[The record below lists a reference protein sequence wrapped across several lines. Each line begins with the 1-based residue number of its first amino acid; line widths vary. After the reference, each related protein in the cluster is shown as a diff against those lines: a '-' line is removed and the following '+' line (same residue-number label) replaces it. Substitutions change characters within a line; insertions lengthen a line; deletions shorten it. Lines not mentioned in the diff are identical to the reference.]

1 MNTDT
6 IFTYI
11 HDSVFPWLLS
21 EGIMIVAM
29 IIGALIVI
37 RFSHFFITKAIRKVI
52 VADKFLTPQAEEKR
66 ENTLIRITNS
76 TLDIAIL
83 LVTFLMILSQL
94 GVEIAP
100 LIAAMGIAG
109 VALGFG
115 GQYLIRDII
124 TGLFLIL
131 ENQYRVGDVIEAGG
145 VTGTVEDITLR
156 MTTLRDL
163 DGTVHHVP
171 HGEITLVS
179 NKSKEFSRVNLDIG
193 VGYGAEIDKVAYV
206 VNSVGDELAQDKD
219 WCEKIV
225 KAPEFVRVQELG
237 DSAVVV
243 KVLGETKPG
252 EQWAVAGE
260 LRKRLKIAFDAEGI
274 EIPFPQMVI
283 HKSV

>member
-1 MNTDT
+1 MNTETFFNYLND
-6 IFTYI
+6 
-11 HDSVFPWLLS
+11 VVLPWLLS

-29 IIGALIVI
+29 IIGALVVI

-115 GQYLIRDII
+115 GQYLIKDII

-193 VGYGAEIDKVAYV
+193 VGYGTEIDKVAYV
-206 VNSVGDELAQDKD
+206 INSVGNELAEDGEWK
-219 WCEKIV
+219 EKIT

-237 DSAVVV
+237 DSAIVIKVV
-243 KVLGETKPG
+243 GETKPG

-274 EIPFPQMVI
+274 EIPFPQMVV
-283 HKSV
+283 HKS

>member
-1 MNTDT
+1 MNTETFFNYLND
-6 IFTYI
+6 
-11 HDSVFPWLLS
+11 VVLPWLLS

-29 IIGALIVI
+29 IIGALVVI

-115 GQYLIRDII
+115 GQYLIKDII

-193 VGYGAEIDKVAYV
+193 VGYGTEIDKVAYV
-206 VNSVGDELAQDKD
+206 INSVGNELAEDGEWK
-219 WCEKIV
+219 EKIT

-237 DSAVVV
+237 DSAIVI

-274 EIPFPQMVI
+274 EIPFPQMVV
-283 HKSV
+283 HKS